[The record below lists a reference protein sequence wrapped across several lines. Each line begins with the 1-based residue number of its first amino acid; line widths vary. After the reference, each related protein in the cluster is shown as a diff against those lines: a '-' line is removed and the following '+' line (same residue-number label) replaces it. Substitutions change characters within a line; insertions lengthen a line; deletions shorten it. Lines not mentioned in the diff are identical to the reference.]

1 MTNIK
6 DSLIIKLAN
15 HMTVAKGNKACNHLD
30 EITEH
35 PMQTQKEF
43 LMTLLHDNKD
53 TEYGRKYG
61 FKDIHSI
68 EDFRKAVPL
77 TEYDDY
83 APYIERMANEGKKNV
98 LTAYHVNHFS
108 KSSGTMG
115 NPKMIPFSEKAA
127 KVSDDYLKGCSYAIA
142 DRYHMLG
149 SSKGLNLVES
159 HLETLPSGATY
170 GSYTARL
177 VLNYKSLLEKVQIPP
192 VDVMMPREPMN
203 TRYLLSLYAL
213 MEPDLTYCIC
223 AFYSY
228 FVEVLRFI
236 EKNWEQLADD
246 IEQGTINP
254 LVDMPDDIRQKLA
267 DRLTANPKRA
277 DQIRSIMSRHEPG
290 TMFVPQLWKKFNCVM
305 GIGTAGFSTYTEMLK
320 RYCGPDVSYLLQGV
334 VASEGMFST
343 IYDKDTTRSVLL
355 PDSVFYEFKPE
366 DAEGY
371 DHLLTI
377 NQLEEGKN
385 YELILTNLSGFYR
398 YKMRDVVK
406 VVGKYHETPTIEFM
420 YRANQTVNLMGEKT
434 TEVALREV
442 VRQLSQKCGF
452 TMVDYCMYP
461 NPEAIPVRYEFLIE
475 PNELPSDFDWLKA
488 RDILDECLSEA
499 NPSMGDKLARGIA
512 GKSKL
517 YFLEEETTLLYRD
530 MMTMKGVSSAQLKP
544 VRVIDNVVKHNFF
557 YALIDNRFD
566 IPEDNNVF
574 APHYI
579 ISN

>member
-6 DSLIIKLAN
+6 DRIIIKLAN
-15 HMTVAKGNKACNHLD
+15 QVVAAKGKKARKHLD
-30 EITEH
+30 EVAQY
-35 PMQTQKEF
+35 PMKTQKEF

-83 APYIERMANEGKKNV
+83 APYIERMANKGERDV
-98 LTAYHVNHFS
+98 LTEYRVDHYS

-127 KVSDDYLKGCSYAIA
+127 KVSDDYLKGCCFAVA
-142 DRYHMLG
+142 DRYKMLG

-177 VLNYKSLLEKVQIPP
+177 ILNYKSMFGKIQTPP
-192 VDVMMPREPMN
+192 VDVMIPREPMN

-213 MEPDLTYCIC
+213 LEPDLTYCLC

-236 EKNWEQLADD
+236 EKNWQQLADD
-246 IEQGTINP
+246 VEKGTIDP
-254 LVDMPDDIRQKLA
+254 SVEMPNDIRLKLA
-267 DRLTANPKRA
+267 GQIKANPKRA
-277 DQIRSIMSRHEPG
+277 AEIRSVMEHHETG
-290 TMFVPQLWKKFNCVM
+290 SMFVPLLWKNFRCIM

-320 RYCGPDVSYLLQGV
+320 RYCGPDIGFLLQGV
-334 VASEGMFST
+334 VASEGVLST
-343 IYDKDTTRSVLL
+343 IYDKNTPSSMLL

-366 DAEGY
+366 DAQDY
-371 DHLLTI
+371 DHLLTLD
-377 NQLEEGKN
+377 QLEVGKN
-385 YELILTNLSGFYR
+385 YELVITNLSGFYR
-398 YKMRDVVK
+398 YKMKDVVK
-406 VVGKYHETPTIEFM
+406 VVGKYQQTPTIEFM

-442 VRQLSQKCGF
+442 ARQLSQKCGF
-452 TMVDYCMYP
+452 SMVDYCMYP

-475 PNELPSDFDWLKA
+475 PSRLPDDFDWQKA
-488 RDILDECLSEA
+488 RNILDECLSEA

-530 MMTMKGVSSAQLKP
+530 MMIMKGVSSAQLKP

-566 IPEDNNVF
+566 MPDNNGLF

-579 ISN
+579 TRN